1 MASILSS
8 LQISSSGLSVQ
19 RAKLNAT
26 AQNLANAETTETREG
41 GPYRRRS
48 VVVTEEQF
56 DDALNSALKKSDT
69 RLVRTHSNHRGGK
82 SLRVGQKV
90 ELSSAEGEE
99 VKAPRDDFRLI
110 YDPSHPHAD
119 SEGYVR
125 MPNIEIITEMV
136 NMIEA
141 TRAYEA
147 NTVAISAAKQMAD
160 DALDI

>member
-56 DDALNSALKKSDT
+56 DDALNSALKKRDT
-69 RLVRTHSNHRGGK
+69 RLVRTHTNHRGGK

-90 ELSSAEGEE
+90 ELSTAEGEE
-99 VKAPRDDFRLI
+99 VKAPRDDIRLI

-119 SEGYVR
+119 AEGYVK